1 MAFLGS
7 EQVLLE
13 LLLSWA
19 DWFAQK
25 SGGWQ
30 SSRNKVAFRYTVLAR
45 KGDNSRESPLDR
57 QKIAWASGGPFKN
70 VTLTLASTEFEKSVL
85 FRLLCGHRKPFSK
98 GNACEVCKAHL
109 CIALQNIWPSV
120 IKMVSMIKRAIW

>member
-30 SSRNKVAFRYTVLAR
+30 SSRNKVAFRYTILAR
-45 KGDNSRESPLDR
+45 KGDNTRESPLDR

-70 VTLTLASTEFEKSVL
+70 VTLTLASTEFMRNLSSSDCCVGTENLSVKETPVKSVKPI
-85 FRLLCGHRKPFSK
+85 FVLLYKIYGP
-98 GNACEVCKAHL
+98 L
-109 CIALQNIWPSV
+109 L
-120 IKMVSMIKRAIW
+120 